1 MKLKEKRLEKE
12 IKQKDLAEAI
22 GTNEAMLSRFEN
34 YKCLPTPPMMDSLT
48 KELGCEISDIYE
60 DNEVFYKKKKV
71 GGKKKE
77 KGVYKLTV
85 RLPIEVRDLLE
96 KALPKCGYRNI
107 TAWIDRCVER
117 LKKQYEYICAAEEK
131 KKKDSTPTD
140 QSSVKSNE
148 QKKRHK

>member
-34 YKCLPTPPMMDSLT
+34 HKCLPIPTMMDKILE
-48 KELGCEISDIYE
+48 ELNCEISDIYE
-60 DNEVFYKKKKV
+60 DNEVFYKKKKK
-71 GGKKKE
+71 GSPKKE
-77 KGVYKLTV
+77 KQVYKLTV
-85 RLPIEVRDLLE
+85 RLPVEVRDLLD

-131 KKKDSTPTD
+131 KKKGITNTD
-140 QSSVKSNE
+140 QSSVIPKS
-148 QKKRHK
+148 

>member
-34 YKCLPTPPMMDSLT
+34 HKCLPIPTMMDKILE
-48 KELGCEISDIYE
+48 ELNCEISDIYE
-60 DNEVFYKKKKV
+60 DSEVFYKKKKK
-71 GGKKKE
+71 GATKKE
-77 KGVYKLTV
+77 KQVYKLTV
-85 RLPIEVRDLLE
+85 RLPVEVRDLLD

-131 KKKDSTPTD
+131 KKKGIVNTD
-140 QSSVKSNE
+140 QSSTIP
-148 QKKRHK
+148 KR